1 MTRPPEITSASLHAY
16 VDGQLSPLDSE
27 AVAEWLRQ
35 HPEEAQAV
43 LDWRSQRADL
53 QGLHAELLDEPLPEA
68 LLRPLKRQRHAANA
82 SRWLRQG
89 LAAALLL
96 AVGGLAGWSARSL
109 QAEAPALQAAA
120 APGFVRDAAIA
131 HVLYQPEQR
140 HPVEVSAAEQAH
152 LVQWLSKRLGTPL
165 ALPDLTS
172 AGFHLVGG
180 RLLPAGQA
188 DALGVG
194 SAQGLPGLARAMFM
208 FESTAGE
215 RVTLYVSVRPP
226 GEEAPA
232 AFRFAPA
239 SQLPGQPGQPGNATQ
254 SFYWL
259 EGRLGY
265 ALSGQIARERLA
277 QLGGLVYAQLI
288 KS

>member
-1 MTRPPEITSASLHAY
+1 MSSQDRPPPQITSASLHAY
-16 VDGQLSPLDSE
+16 VDGQLTPQDAE
-27 AVAEWLRQ
+27 AVADWLRQ

-43 LDWRSQRADL
+43 LDWRSQRAAL
-53 QGLHAELLDEPLPEA
+53 QGLHAELLDEPLPES
-68 LLRPLKRQRHAANA
+68 LLRPLKRQRTAANA

-89 LAAALLL
+89 MAAAMLL

-109 QAEAPALQAAA
+109 QAETSALQTAAPA
-120 APGFVRDAAIA
+120 FVRDAAIA

-152 LVQWLSKRLGTPL
+152 LVQWLGKRLGTPL
-165 ALPDLTS
+165 AVPDLAS

-180 RLLPAGQA
+180 RLLPAGQP
-188 DALGVG
+188 DALG
-194 SAQGLPGLARAMFM
+194 AQGLPGLARAMFM

-226 GEEAPA
+226 GDGAPA

-239 SQLPGQPGQPGNATQ
+239 TELPGKGTQ

-265 ALSGQIARERLA
+265 ALSGQISRERLA

>member
-1 MTRPPEITSASLHAY
+1 MTRPPEISSASLHAY
-16 VDGQLSPLDSE
+16 VDGQLGPLEAE
-27 AVAEWLRQ
+27 AVAEWLRL

-43 LDWRSQRADL
+43 LDWRSQRAAL

-68 LLRPLKRQRHAANA
+68 LLRPLKRQRNAANA

-89 LAAALLL
+89 LAAAVLL
-96 AVGGLAGWSARSL
+96 AVGGLAGWNARSL
-109 QAEAPALQAAA
+109 QAEAPALQAQA

-131 HVLYQPEQR
+131 HVLYQVEQR

-152 LVQWLSKRLGTPL
+152 LVQWLGKRLGTPL

-188 DALGVG
+188 DALG
-194 SAQGLPGLARAMFM
+194 AQGLPGLARAMFM

-215 RVTLYVSVRPP
+215 RVTLYVSVRAP

-239 SQLPGQPGQPGNATQ
+239 SQLPGNATQ

>member
-1 MTRPPEITSASLHAY
+1 MSSQDRQPPDITSASLHAY
-16 VDGQLSPLDSE
+16 VDGQLGPLDAE
-27 AVAEWLRQ
+27 AVADWLRQ

-43 LDWRSQRADL
+43 LDWRSQRGAL
-53 QGLHAELLDEPLPEA
+53 QGLHAELLDEPLPEE
-68 LLRPLKRQRHAANA
+68 LLRPLKRQRTAANA

-89 LAAALLL
+89 LAAAVLL
-96 AVGGLAGWSARSL
+96 AVGGLAGWNARSL
-109 QAEAPALQAAA
+109 QATMPEVQAAA

-131 HVLYQPEQR
+131 HVLYLPEQR

-165 ALPDLTS
+165 AVPDLTS
-172 AGFHLVGG
+172 AGFNLVGG

-188 DALGVG
+188 DALG
-194 SAQGLPGLARAMFM
+194 AQGTPGLARAMFM
-208 FESTAGE
+208 FESSAGE

-226 GEEAPA
+226 GDEAPA
-232 AFRFAPA
+232 AFRFA
-239 SQLPGQPGQPGNATQ
+239 QLPGNSTQ

-265 ALSGQIARERLA
+265 ALNGQIARERLA

>member
-1 MTRPPEITSASLHAY
+1 MSRQDRPPFDITSASLHAY
-16 VDGQLSPLDSE
+16 VDGQLAPLDAE
-27 AVAEWLRQ
+27 AVADWLRQ
-35 HPEEAQAV
+35 HPEETQAV
-43 LDWRSQRADL
+43 LDWRSQRGAL
-53 QGLHAELLDEPLPEA
+53 QGLHAELLDEPLPEE
-68 LLRPLKRQRHAANA
+68 LLRPLKRQRSAANA

-89 LAAALLL
+89 LAAAVLL
-96 AVGGLAGWSARSL
+96 AVGGLAGWNARSL
-109 QAEAPALQAAA
+109 NAPASALQASA
-120 APGFVRDAAIA
+120 APSFVRDAAIA

-165 ALPDLTS
+165 AVPDLTS
-172 AGFHLVGG
+172 AGFNLVGG

-188 DALGVG
+188 DALG
-194 SAQGLPGLARAMFM
+194 AQAAPGLARALFM

-215 RVTLYVSVRPP
+215 RVTLYVSVRQP
-226 GEEAPA
+226 GDEAPA
-232 AFRFAPA
+232 AFRFAPV
-239 SQLPGQPGQPGNATQ
+239 SQLPGNGTQ

-265 ALSGQIARERLA
+265 ALSGQISRERLA

-288 KS
+288 KP

>member
-1 MTRPPEITSASLHAY
+1 MSSQDRRPPDITSASLHAY
-16 VDGQLSPLDSE
+16 VDGQLGPLDAE
-27 AVAEWLRQ
+27 AVAEWLRL

-43 LDWRSQRADL
+43 LDWRSQRGAL
-53 QGLHAELLDEPLPEA
+53 QGLHAELLDEPLPGE
-68 LLRPLKRQRHAANA
+68 LLRPLKRQRTAANA

-89 LAAALLL
+89 VAAAVLL
-96 AVGGLAGWSARSL
+96 AMGGLAGWNARSL
-109 QAEAPALQAAA
+109 QAPASAMQAAA

-131 HVLYQPEQR
+131 HVLYQPEKR

-152 LVQWLSKRLGTPL
+152 LVQWLSKRLDTPL
-165 ALPDLTS
+165 AVPDLSS
-172 AGFHLVGG
+172 AGFNLVGG
-180 RLLPAGQA
+180 RLLPASQP
-188 DALGVG
+188 DALG
-194 SAQGLPGLARAMFM
+194 AQGMPGLARALFM
-208 FESTAGE
+208 FESNAGE

-232 AFRFAPA
+232 AFRFA
-239 SQLPGQPGQPGNATQ
+239 SSLQLPGQNTQ

>member
-1 MTRPPEITSASLHAY
+1 MSSSSPPDITSASLHAY
-16 VDGQLSPLDSE
+16 VDGQLGAPDAE
-27 AVAEWLRQ
+27 AVADWLRQ

-43 LDWRSQRADL
+43 LDWRSQRAAL

-68 LLRPLKRQRHAANA
+68 LLRPLKRQRSAANA

-89 LAAALLL
+89 LAAGLLL
-96 AVGGLAGWSARSL
+96 MVGGLAGWNARSL
-109 QAEAPALQAAA
+109 QTAAPAPQAAA
-120 APGFVRDAAIA
+120 PSFVRDAAIA

-165 ALPDLTS
+165 AVPDLGS
-172 AGFHLVGG
+172 AGFNLVGG

-188 DALGVG
+188 DSLG
-194 SAQGLPGLARAMFM
+194 AQGTPGLARAQFM
-208 FESTAGE
+208 FESAAGE

-226 GEEAPA
+226 GDAAPA
-232 AFRFAPA
+232 AFRFA
-239 SQLPGQPGQPGNATQ
+239 QLPGNATQ